1 MDFLYHL
8 SMLQLCLCLLFVF
21 VFVFVIIARNR
32 DEEVQLF
39 FYLTSIQVKKKK
51 KLDGENRKETTNT
64 SLKFQLRD
72 AFPPTCNMILRQFLH
87 LGVPVMDRIR
97 STADSSLAHLVV
109 SVG

>member
-1 MDFLYHL
+1 MWISCIIY
-8 SMLQLCLCLLFVF
+8 QCYNCVVF
-21 VFVFVIIARNR
+21 VVIIARNR

-39 FYLTSIQVKKKK
+39 FYLTSIQVKK
-51 KLDGENRKETTNT
+51 LDGENRKETTNT
-64 SLKFQLRD
+64 SLKFQLHD
-72 AFPPTCNMILRQFLH
+72 AFPPTCNMILRQFLQ